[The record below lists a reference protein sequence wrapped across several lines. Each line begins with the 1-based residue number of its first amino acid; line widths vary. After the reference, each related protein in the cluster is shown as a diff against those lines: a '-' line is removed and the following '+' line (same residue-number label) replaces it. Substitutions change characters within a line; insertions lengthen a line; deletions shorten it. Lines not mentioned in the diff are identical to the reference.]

1 MHLKTFQKIGL
12 GLLVIGLLLP
22 IAGINING
30 VFSQTAFGSG
40 PIRISLSTPG
50 AIYVNTPITI
60 TADLGTGMGTP
71 DTSLNGQ
78 LLFLYVDG
86 QLITSGATSGAF
98 VSTSFS
104 WTPSATGTHSINVT
118 WAGNAAQQQGTWTQT
133 NVNAVA
139 QSTPPPPPP
148 SSGFSFW
155 SLLNVFSVVGAALVL
170 FGGRFGK

>member
-78 LLFLYVDG
+78 FLFLYVDG

-118 WAGNAAQQQGTWTQT
+118 WAGNSAQPSGTFTET
-133 NVNAVA
+133 TVTVA
-139 QSTPPPPPP
+139 SHTATPPPGPQPFNY
-148 SSGFSFW
+148 SA
-155 SLLNVFSVVGAALVL
+155 LLNVFSILGAALLVV
-170 FGGRFGK
+170 GGRFGK